1 MNLPA
6 NFPLKKVI
14 ITVVSV
20 VIVIALIITGVTV
33 AVNGKAA
40 NATVDVEQVSN
51 ISTQYWGDQSSTYG
65 NATSDFVQELY
76 PDKEKA
82 ISKIFVKEGDT
93 VKIGD
98 TLLQYDTTKLQLKVE
113 SKELEEKK
121 KKYELEQAEKELTKL
136 QNTAPH
142 VEPVIPEPEP
152 EPTPTPVPES
162 QAELYTE
169 ITEHS
174 KPFKGAGTEKD
185 PYVFLCTEDA
195 VLTKGFLLKLLG
207 VTDPRATPT
216 PTPTPTP
223 SAEPTTQPSE
233 VPTAAP
239 QPTVTPEPTAEPTT
253 APTEAPTPAPP
264 IEPTEAPTPA
274 PIEPTEAPTVSG
286 MAWFKQ
292 MTFTK
297 TNETGGESVPTPE
310 PDFTLPDG
318 PFVARFEVH
327 EQDNENLPLV
337 KGWQMDGDKISAGFF
352 NEVISEPDDIQMPDL
367 SNADPG
373 ISYDTGGSMYTA
385 EELQQMIAD
394 KKQQI
399 QDLKLNVKQAAHDLE
414 KAKLDLENATIK
426 STVNGVVKSLTDLDT
441 AMSTSSPFLVVS
453 GGDGF
458 YITASLNESLLGKV
472 HVGDTVMAS
481 SWENGQ
487 MYEAEIVQ
495 ISDFPNDNS
504 DYYYDG
510 SSNPNSSTYQFT
522 ARIADADGLKN
533 GMGLDITLQA
543 ASDNASNAIYLFKAY
558 IRSDDGG
565 KYILKVGDDNRVH
578 KTYIKTGKTIYNQYL
593 EIKSDTLTEEDYV
606 AFPYGTSAIDGAKA
620 NGMEE
625 NTDENDGIDARGL
638 DA

>member
-6 NFPLKKVI
+6 NFPLKKVM

-136 QNTAPH
+136 QNTAPY

-174 KPFKGAGTEKD
+174 KPFKGAGTEED

-223 SAEPTTQPSE
+223 SAEPTAQPSE
-233 VPTAAP
+233 VPTAVRSRRLPPNRLQSLP
-239 QPTVTPEPTAEPTT
+239 QRRR
-253 APTEAPTPAPP
+253 
-264 IEPTEAPTPA
+264 
-274 PIEPTEAPTVSG
+274 
-286 MAWFKQ
+286 K
-292 MTFTK
+292 
-297 TNETGGESVPTPE
+297 
-310 PDFTLPDG
+310 
-318 PFVARFEVH
+318 
-327 EQDNENLPLV
+327 PLLRAAHRTH
-337 KGWQMDGDKISAGFF
+337 GSPYSRAHRTHGSANGFRYG
-352 NEVISEPDDIQMPDL
+352 VVQADDIH
-367 SNADPG
+367 
-373 ISYDTGGSMYTA
+373 
-385 EELQQMIAD
+385 
-394 KKQQI
+394 K
-399 QDLKLNVKQAAHDLE
+399 
-414 KAKLDLENATIK
+414 
-426 STVNGVVKSLTDLDT
+426 
-441 AMSTSSPFLVVS
+441 
-453 GGDGF
+453 
-458 YITASLNESLLGKV
+458 NE
-472 HVGDTVMAS
+472 
-481 SWENGQ
+481 
-487 MYEAEIVQ
+487 
-495 ISDFPNDNS
+495 
-504 DYYYDG
+504 
-510 SSNPNSSTYQFT
+510 
-522 ARIADADGLKN
+522 
-533 GMGLDITLQA
+533 
-543 ASDNASNAIYLFKAY
+543 
-558 IRSDDGG
+558 
-565 KYILKVGDDNRVH
+565 
-578 KTYIKTGKTIYNQYL
+578 
-593 EIKSDTLTEEDYV
+593 
-606 AFPYGTSAIDGAKA
+606 
-620 NGMEE
+620 
-625 NTDENDGIDARGL
+625 
-638 DA
+638 

>member
-20 VIVIALIITGVTV
+20 VVVIALIVTGVAV

-40 NATVDVEQVSN
+40 NATVDVEQVMN

-65 NATSDFVQELY
+65 SATSDFVQELY

-82 ISKIFVKEGDT
+82 ISQLFVKEGDT

-98 TLLQYDTTKLQLKVE
+98 TLLQYDTTKLQLTVE

-136 QNTAPH
+136 QNTTPY

-174 KPFKGAGTEKD
+174 KPFKGTGTEED

-223 SAEPTTQPSE
+223 APSAEPTAQPSDT
-233 VPTAAP
+233 PTATPAP
-239 QPTVTPEPTAEPTT
+239 TATPEPTAEPT
-253 APTEAPTPAPP
+253 AVPTEAPTPAPV
-264 IEPTEAPTPA
+264 
-274 PIEPTEAPTVSG
+274 EPTEAPTVSG

-292 MTFTK
+292 MTLTNM
-297 TNETGGESVPTPE
+297 NETGDESVPTPE

-352 NEVISEPDDIQMPDL
+352 NEVISEPDDIQIPDL
-367 SNADPG
+367 SYTDPG

-394 KKQQI
+394 KKQEI
-399 QDLKLNVKQAAHDLE
+399 QDLKLDVKQAAHDLE
-414 KAKLDLENATIK
+414 KAKLDLDNATVK
-426 STVNGVVKSLTDLDT
+426 STVDGVVKSLTDLDT
-441 AMSTSSPFLVVS
+441 AMATSSPFLVVS

-458 YITASLNESLLGKV
+458 YVTASLNESLLGMV
-472 HVGDTVMAS
+472 HVGDTVMAN

-487 MYEAEIVQ
+487 MYTAEIVQ
-495 ISDFPNDNS
+495 ISDFPDDNS

-543 ASDNASNAIYLFKAY
+543 ASDNADNAFYLFKAY

-565 KYILKVGDDNRVH
+565 KYVLKVGEDNRVH
-578 KTYIKTGKTIYNQYL
+578 KTYITTGKTIYNEYL
-593 EIKSDTLTEEDYV
+593 EIKSDNLTEDDYV